1 MKKIEELEKFEGN
14 GKVILLNTE
23 NGHWARMS
31 KERYND
37 SIQTAEEKEKL
48 GQMLEERFG
57 LLGEGVKKSHNIK
70 SIYYSMTGK
79 CNLNCEFCT
88 MNSGPHVST
97 ENG

>member
-1 MKKIEELEKFEGN
+1 MKKIEELEKIEGN
-14 GKVILLNTE
+14 GKVILLNTD

-31 KERYND
+31 KEWYNR
-37 SIQTAEEKEKL
+37 SIQTVEEKEKF

-57 LLGEGVKKSHNIK
+57 LLGEGVEKSHSIK

-88 MNSGPHVST
+88 MNSGPQ
-97 ENG
+97 